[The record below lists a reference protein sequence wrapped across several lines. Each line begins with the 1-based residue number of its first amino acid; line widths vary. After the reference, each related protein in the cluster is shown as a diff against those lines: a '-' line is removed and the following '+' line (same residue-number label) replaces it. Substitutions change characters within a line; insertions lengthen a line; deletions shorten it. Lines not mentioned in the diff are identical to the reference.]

1 MRLSQIIQF
10 KGFIRDIRYRAYLV
24 EDLPRY
30 TLDTFLINNSA
41 PAGLL
46 ETPDGTIG
54 FSKWVSPK
62 RTRSYPFERI
72 YKTYNAPKIITVIP
86 IIKDEGQDGDLDK
99 IQASTISW
107 MNLLNIYIVLGYYD
121 TATKSRRYAGKI
133 TAQQLNE
140 AYVRDQIQEILAYK
154 QSALHW
160 NRSLIEDRFR
170 ITFEQAL
177 DAYESISHRTGVL
190 MHSQRGLRAYAAT
203 LQENLQ
209 EFWTRSLRASRGA
222 ALRESRTIHNLEYL
236 GDGFKGVFELENY
249 LGGTYHLTAD
259 EILTEAGVTIIQES
273 KNASRHPFPSLSDI
287 RDGLFKLI
295 LFANIDRLETQSGEF
310 IFKTRLKLTGKGIN
324 GLLNLPC
331 TDNELSDFLAM
342 NLGMFKKRQI
352 DTIGKLRLEVEH
364 NQKVE
369 VEIRGNL

>member
-1 MRLSQIIQF
+1 MSHVIHF

-24 EDLPRY
+24 EELPKY
-30 TLDTFLINNSA
+30 NLDTFLINSA
-41 PAGLL
+41 TPAGLL

-86 IIKDEGQDGDLDK
+86 IIKDEGIEGDLDK

-121 TATKSRRYAGKI
+121 TATNSRRYKGKI

-140 AYVRDQIQEILAYK
+140 AHIRAQIQEILAYK

-160 NRSLIEDRFR
+160 NRSLIEDRFH

-177 DAYESISHRTGVL
+177 DAYEDISQRTGVP
-190 MHSQRGLRAYAAT
+190 MHPHRSLRTYAA
-203 LQENLQ
+203 NLQ
-209 EFWTRSLRASRGA
+209 EDLQQFWIRSLRASRGA
-222 ALRESRTIHNLEYL
+222 ALRESRTLHTLEYL
-236 GDGFKGVFELENY
+236 GAGFKGVFEIENY

-259 EILTEAGVTIIQES
+259 EILTEDGITVIQES
-273 KNASRHPFPSLSDI
+273 KNASRHPLPSVSDI

-295 LFANIDRLETQSGEF
+295 LFSNIDRLETEAGEF
-310 IFKTRLKLTGKGIN
+310 LFKTRLKLTGQGIR
-324 GLLNLPC
+324 GVLRFPC
-331 TDNELSDFLAM
+331 HDDELENFGAINRGIVKPRHLDIM
-342 NLGMFKKRQI
+342 
-352 DTIGKLRLEVEH
+352 DKLRLEVTN
-364 NQKVE
+364 NQKLE